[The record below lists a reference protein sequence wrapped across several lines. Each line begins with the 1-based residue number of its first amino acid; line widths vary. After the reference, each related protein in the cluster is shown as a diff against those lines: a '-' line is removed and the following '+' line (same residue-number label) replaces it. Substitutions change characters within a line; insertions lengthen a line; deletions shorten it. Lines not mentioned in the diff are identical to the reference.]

1 MFCPQLRFFLTTI
14 LLFVDQFIFAQKIK
28 PYQSNSNTKSTNT
41 MFTVNKERYECLW
54 GNRLS
59 VGLKSQNFVLLSS
72 VHSLRLITVSSSSFS
87 VGIKALQKGWSQ
99 SFFAGAFVRPM
110 TASFCSDSPL
120 ICYLFL
126 SSRENKRFLAMINW
140 IVNNFVLFLV
150 LSWDLEAI
158 FWWES

>member
-1 MFCPQLRFFLTTI
+1 MNASGAIGWSQI
-14 LLFVDQFIFAQKIK
+14 
-28 PYQSNSNTKSTNT
+28 TKL
-41 MFTVNKERYECLW
+41 CAAI
-54 GNRLS
+54 
-59 VGLKSQNFVLLSS
+59 SS

-140 IVNNFVLFLV
+140 IVNNFVLFWV

-158 FWWES
+158 FWWESFFFLLWAYHSQFSLFSSDLKVIKTTSIPQQTSK